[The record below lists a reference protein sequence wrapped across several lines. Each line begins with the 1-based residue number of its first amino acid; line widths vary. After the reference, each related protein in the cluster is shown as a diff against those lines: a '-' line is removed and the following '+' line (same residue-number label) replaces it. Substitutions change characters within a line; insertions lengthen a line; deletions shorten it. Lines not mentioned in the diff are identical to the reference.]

1 MAVAALWLLARVR
14 FPERPVTPNPVTS
27 VLSQLASVPKY
38 DELAREIAEI
48 HARLQPSLLVLGAP
62 SALPGVLP
70 VPPPTTAIRLR
81 DDLAVTLVAGSARAR
96 WTEVSTL
103 AVDAAS
109 GLAVVRVPL
118 PGPTSP
124 PVSWAPREPQQSRYL
139 AASDVSP
146 EGVSLRPA
154 FVGSLDP
161 VESPL
166 WAEPVWAVPAHTD
179 LAPGSFLFTSSAE
192 FAGLVIAHGGGLA
205 IVPAGTVLAA
215 AERLLAT
222 PRGPAGTIGIEV
234 QALTPDVAAVTGAR
248 WGVVVTWVDAGGA
261 ASTQLMAGD
270 VIEAVDGRAL
280 ITRPHWDARV
290 ARLAVGETLALR
302 VRRRDAIQEVAV
314 VASAP
319 PEPPATRSLG
329 LTLRGRATIG
339 ADVVRLERGSAAERA
354 GLAIGDVITRIA
366 DVAAPTPAQ
375 VVRSFAAI
383 DQGGRVLVAVTRGD
397 THLVTTMER

>member
-1 MAVAALWLLARVR
+1 
-14 FPERPVTPNPVTS
+14 VTA
-27 VLSQLASVPKY
+27 ASV
-38 DELAREIAEI
+38 
-48 HARLQPSLLVLGAP
+48 
-62 SALPGVLP
+62 
-70 VPPPTTAIRLR
+70 
-81 DDLAVTLVAGSARAR
+81 
-96 WTEVSTL
+96 
-103 AVDAAS
+103 
-109 GLAVVRVPL
+109 
-118 PGPTSP
+118 
-124 PVSWAPREPQQSRYL
+124 
-139 AASDVSP
+139 
-146 EGVSLRPA
+146 
-154 FVGSLDP
+154 
-161 VESPL
+161 
-166 WAEPVWAVPAHTD
+166 
-179 LAPGSFLFTSSAE
+179 
-192 FAGLVIAHGGGLA
+192 
-205 IVPAGTVLAA
+205 
-215 AERLLAT
+215 
-222 PRGPAGTIGIEV
+222 
-234 QALTPDVAAVTGAR
+234 
-248 WGVVVTWVDAGGA
+248 GVVVAWVDPDGA
-261 ASTQLMAGD
+261 SSEQLMVGD